1 MAGVYILIR
10 FVIIFLDVML
20 VAMLARAIVNWFFMG
35 DGTSPLM
42 SFLYVI
48 TEPLIMPVRLLCG
61 RFGWFQGV
69 PIDMPMLV
77 TTVVMSLLSLVLSGI
92 SPL

>member
-1 MAGVYILIR
+1 MAAVYVLIQ

-20 VAMLARAIVNWFFMG
+20 LAMLVRAVMSWFFMG
-35 DGTSPLM
+35 DGASA
-42 SFLYVI
+42 FANFVYVV
-48 TEPLIMPVRLLCG
+48 TEPLIVPMRSLCA

-69 PIDMPMLV
+69 PVDMPMLI
-77 TTVVMSLLSLVLSGI
+77 TTMVMCLLTMILRGI

>member
-1 MAGVYILIR
+1 MVGVYILIR

-20 VAMLARAIVNWFFMG
+20 MAMLIRAVLNWFFMG
-35 DGTSPLM
+35 DGMSPLM
-42 SFLYVI
+42 SFMYVI
-48 TEPLIMPVRLLCG
+48 TEPLIVPVRLLCA

-69 PIDMPMLV
+69 PMDIPMLI
-77 TTVVMSLLSLVLSGI
+77 TTLMMSLLSLVLSGI

>member
-1 MAGVYILIR
+1 MAAVYILVK

-20 VAMLARAIVNWFFMG
+20 LAMLVRAVMSWFFMG
-35 DGTSPLM
+35 DGASPFM
-42 SFLYVI
+42 NFMYVI
-48 TEPLIMPVRLLCG
+48 TEPLIVPLRMLCA

-69 PIDMPMLV
+69 PIDIPMLI
-77 TTVVMSLLSLVLSGI
+77 TTMVMCLLSLILSGF